1 MKTIVIARISNS
13 RTLRLATAE
22 LAKYFRLIDE
32 SVVVE
37 ERVCDKYDASRQYIW
52 VDTDERLPVTLV
64 EVADKGLDDA
74 IYVDVKDYK
83 GIISGANDRAVL
95 IAVYRFLRE
104 LGVAFIRP
112 TGDGEVIPEFAL
124 DKCCVK
130 LSEAPSYRHRC
141 ICIEGAVSYEHVYNM
156 IDWIPKMG
164 MNGYFIQF
172 ANPIHF
178 FERWTRH
185 VNNPTLA
192 EMYTEDIDGYQ
203 IKAKLEEDIAE
214 RSLMYHGVGHGWTA
228 MHLGIGDRV
237 SFEPYTK
244 ELSEKECELLSLV
257 NGKRQLWLNKPEFT
271 ELCYSNPKA
280 QDAYIKAV
288 VDYCEAHPDVTHI
301 HAWLSD
307 SHNNHCQCDNCKG
320 KRPSDLYVEML
331 NRMDEVM
338 TEKGLKTKVVFL
350 IYHELLWAPEYESIK
365 NKDRFVM
372 MFAPICRSYSQT
384 FASVDMSNPD
394 PIPELSLTDVKY
406 PTSVATLMSMFNEW
420 SKQTPVNDSFDFDY
434 HLWTAHLFDIGY
446 AGISKILFKDMAT
459 LDKLNLNGMVSCQL
473 QRASFPTN
481 LPMHAMAEA
490 LWNKHCDYDT
500 MVEKFYAD
508 TFGSEYKIAKNHL
521 ERLSNL
527 IVPDMMLTAEECKML
542 TAEDHAAMKKEASEL
557 CLSFKAEIDRVLEKC
572 SDMSPAQKKS
582 WEYLTYHCEIASQ
595 AAMIRHMKYAGASE
609 EELEKA
615 REKFKTTAYAMEEKI
630 HKVFDIWRL
639 VSVVKAIY

>member
-1 MKTIVIARISNS
+1 MKTLIISRLS
-13 RTLRLATAE
+13 TSKTLKLATAE
-22 LAKYFRLIDE
+22 LAKYLRQIDK
-32 SVVVE
+32 SIVVD
-37 ERVCDKYDASRQYIW
+37 ERICDKYDASRQCIW
-52 VDTDERLPVTLV
+52 VGTDSELPVQLV
-64 EVADKGLDDA
+64 EVDDKELDDA
-74 IYVDVKDYK
+74 IYIDVKDYK
-83 GIISGANDRAVL
+83 GIISGANERAVL

-112 TGDGEVIPEFAL
+112 TGDGEVIPEFPV
-124 DKCCVK
+124 DTCEVK
-130 LSEAPSYRHRC
+130 ISEAPSYRHRC
-141 ICIEGAVSYEHVYNM
+141 VCIEGAVSYEHVYNM
-156 IDWIPKMG
+156 IDWIPKAG

-185 VNNPTLA
+185 VNNPTLG
-192 EMYTEDIDGYQ
+192 EMHTEDIDGYQ

-237 SFEPYTK
+237 SFEPYTR
-244 ELSEKECELLSLV
+244 ELTEEEGELLALV
-257 NGKRQLWLNKPEFT
+257 DGKRQLWLGKPEFT
-271 ELCYSNPKA
+271 ELCYSNIKA

-288 VDYCEAHPDVTHI
+288 VDYCEQHPDVTHI

-307 SHNNHCQCDNCKG
+307 SHNNHCQCENCQG

-338 TEKGLKTKVVFL
+338 TAKGLKTKVVFL
-350 IYHELLWAPEYESIK
+350 VYHELLWAPEYASIK

-394 PIPELSLTDVKY
+394 PIPELDLRAVKY

-473 QRASFPTN
+473 QRICFPTN

-490 LWNKHCDYDT
+490 LWNKHCDYDA
-500 MVEKFYAD
+500 MAEKFYAD
-508 TFGSEYKIAKNHL
+508 TFGKEYKTAKNHL

-527 IVPDMMLTAEECKML
+527 IVPDMMLTTEEYRKL
-542 TAEDHAAMKKEASEL
+542 TPEMKISMAKEASEL
-557 CLSFKAEIDRVLEKC
+557 CESFKDVVANVLQN
-572 SDMSPAQKKS
+572 SAYMNPAQKKS
-582 WEYLTYHCEIASQ
+582 WEYLAYHCEIAGR
-595 AAMIRHMKYAGASE
+595 AALLRHMRYIGAPE

-615 REKFKTTAYAMEEKI
+615 REEFKNTAYALEENV

-639 VSVVKAIY
+639 ISVVKAIY